1 MMVLPI
7 QAVYPG
13 RAREA
18 SVYVEALDS
27 EGLSGCVVHA
37 HLFARED
44 GSGTVGV
51 LLPEV
56 YADHRVKG
64 GALSVK
70 VCLPAGH
77 EQDDKD
83 DLWRLIHGAPTT
95 PVKGMDGV
103 LNSVVLPGC
112 FVPVAE
118 PVVVLPVAVAVAV
131 AGAVAEPVVT
141 VAEPA
146 VVAEPVVTVAEPA
159 VVAEPVEPAEPVPAK
174 KARRGRTTN
183 VASDLTLP
191 PPPRGGW
198 ADAFGFTG

>member
-1 MMVLPI
+1 MASEQLIVLPI

-18 SVYVEALDS
+18 SVYVEALNDS
-27 EGLSGCVVHA
+27 STPGCVVHA
-37 HLFARED
+37 HLFAHED
-44 GSGTVGV
+44 GTGTVGV
-51 LLPEV
+51 LLPDLFAE
-56 YADHRVKG
+56 HRVKG

-70 VCLPAGH
+70 VCVPDDH
-77 EQDDKD
+77 KQDSAD

-112 FVPVAE
+112 FTPPVE
-118 PVVVLPVAVAVAV
+118 PIVVAAAAAVPVAVAVAV
-131 AGAVAEPVVT
+131 PAVEPV
-141 VAEPA
+141 A
-146 VVAEPVVTVAEPA
+146 
-159 VVAEPVEPAEPVPAK
+159 AK

-183 VASDLTLP
+183 VAPDLTLS

>member
-18 SVYVEALDS
+18 SVYIEALNDS
-27 EGLSGCVVHA
+27 STPGCLVHA
-37 HLFARED
+37 NLFAHED
-44 GSGTVGV
+44 GTGTVGI
-51 LLPEV
+51 LLPDLFAE
-56 YADHRVKG
+56 HRVKG

-70 VCLPAGH
+70 VCVPEDH
-77 EQDDKD
+77 KQDSSD
-83 DLWRLIHGAPTT
+83 DLWRLVEGASTT

-103 LNSVVLPGC
+103 LNSVVLPGS
-112 FVPVAE
+112 FTPVVQPVIVACAEVAAEPAAE
-118 PVVVLPVAVAVAV
+118 PV
-131 AGAVAEPVVT
+131 T
-141 VAEPA
+141 V
-146 VVAEPVVTVAEPA
+146 
-159 VVAEPVEPAEPVPAK
+159 AK

-183 VASDLTLP
+183 VAPDLTLA

>member
-1 MMVLPI
+1 MSVKDVSLMTNEQMIVLPVHN
-7 QAVYPG
+7 VYPG

-18 SVYVEALDS
+18 SVYVEPLES
-27 EGLSGCVVHA
+27 EGLSGCIVHA

-44 GSGTVGV
+44 GTGTVGV

-70 VCLPAGH
+70 ICLPAGH
-77 EQDDKD
+77 EQDDTD

-112 FVPVAE
+112 FVPSVDVSVGSLE
-118 PVVVLPVAVAVAV
+118 PIVVLPAAKPLAKPVAVV
-131 AGAVAEPVVT
+131 AVAEPVAVVA
-141 VAEPA
+141 VAEPI
-146 VVAEPVVTVAEPA
+146 T
-159 VVAEPVEPAEPVPAK
+159 K
-174 KARRGRTTN
+174 KVRRGRVTTL
-183 VASDLTLP
+183 A
-191 PPPRGGW
+191 
-198 ADAFGFTG
+198 

>member
-1 MMVLPI
+1 MTNEQMIVLPVHN
-7 QAVYPG
+7 VYPG

-18 SVYVEALDS
+18 SVYVEPLES
-27 EGLSGCVVHA
+27 ESLSGCVVHA

-44 GSGTVGV
+44 GTGTVGV

-70 VCLPAGH
+70 ICLPAGH
-77 EQDDKD
+77 EQDDTD

-112 FVPVAE
+112 FAPVAE
-118 PVVVLPVAVAVAV
+118 PVVVVEIPVKLPSVTDPVNEPPI
-131 AGAVAEPVVT
+131 EPVT
-141 VAEPA
+141 KPA
-146 VVAEPVVTVAEPA
+146 V
-159 VVAEPVEPAEPVPAK
+159 K
-174 KARRGRTTN
+174 SRRGRVTT
-183 VASDLTLP
+183 VA
-191 PPPRGGW
+191 
-198 ADAFGFTG
+198 

>member
-18 SVYVEALDS
+18 SVYVETLEP
-27 EGLSGCVVHA
+27 EGLSGCVIHA

-51 LLPEV
+51 LLPEL
-56 YADHRVKG
+56 YAEHRVKG

-118 PVVVLPVAVAVAV
+118 PVIVACVEPAAM
-131 AGAVAEPVVT
+131 AEPVVVT
-141 VAEPA
+141 
-146 VVAEPVVTVAEPA
+146 EPVA
-159 VVAEPVEPAEPVPAK
+159 AK
-174 KARRGRTTN
+174 KARRGPSSRISVT
-183 VASDLTLP
+183 SDLTLP

-198 ADAFGFTG
+198 ADTFGFTG

>member
-118 PVVVLPVAVAVAV
+118 PVVVLPVVA
-131 AGAVAEPVVT
+131 AEPV
-141 VAEPA
+141 
-146 VVAEPVVTVAEPA
+146 VVAEPVVA
-159 VVAEPVEPAEPVPAK
+159 AEPVPAK

>member
-1 MMVLPI
+1 MVLPI

-146 VVAEPVVTVAEPA
+146 VVAEPV
-159 VVAEPVEPAEPVPAK
+159 EPAEPVPAK

>member
-1 MMVLPI
+1 MSVKDVSLMTNEQMIVLPVHN
-7 QAVYPG
+7 VYPG

-18 SVYVEALDS
+18 SVYVEPLES
-27 EGLSGCVVHA
+27 EGLSGCIVHA

-44 GSGTVGV
+44 GTGTVGV

-70 VCLPAGH
+70 ICLPAGH
-77 EQDDKD
+77 EQDDTD

-112 FVPVAE
+112 FVPSVE
-118 PVVVLPVAVAVAV
+118 PVVVLPVVEP
-131 AGAVAEPVVT
+131 VAEPVVVEKVVA
-141 VAEPA
+141 VAEPI
-146 VVAEPVVTVAEPA
+146 T
-159 VVAEPVEPAEPVPAK
+159 K
-174 KARRGRTTN
+174 KVRRGRVTTL
-183 VASDLTLP
+183 A
-191 PPPRGGW
+191 
-198 ADAFGFTG
+198 

>member
-27 EGLSGCVVHA
+27 EGLSGSLVHA

-118 PVVVLPVAVAVAV
+118 PVVVLPVAVAEPAAAEPAA
-131 AGAVAEPVVT
+131 AGAEPV
-141 VAEPA
+141 A
-146 VVAEPVVTVAEPA
+146 AEPVA
-159 VVAEPVEPAEPVPAK
+159 AEPVPAK

>member
-1 MMVLPI
+1 MVLPI

-18 SVYVEALDS
+18 SVYVEALNDS
-27 EGLSGCVVHA
+27 STPGCLVHA
-37 HLFARED
+37 NLFAHED
-44 GSGTVGV
+44 GTGTVGV
-51 LLPEV
+51 LLPDLFAE
-56 YADHRVKG
+56 HRVKG

-70 VCLPAGH
+70 VCVPEDH
-77 EQDDKD
+77 KQDSSD
-83 DLWRLIHGAPTT
+83 DLWRLVEGASTT

-112 FVPVAE
+112 FTPVVQPVIVACAEAEADAEPAAEPAAE
-118 PVVVLPVAVAVAV
+118 PVA
-131 AGAVAEPVVT
+131 
-141 VAEPA
+141 
-146 VVAEPVVTVAEPA
+146 
-159 VVAEPVEPAEPVPAK
+159 AK

-183 VASDLTLP
+183 VAPDLTLS

>member
-18 SVYVEALDS
+18 SVYVEALES
-27 EGLSGCVVHA
+27 EDLSGSLVHA
-37 HLFARED
+37 HLFAHED
-44 GSGTVGV
+44 GTGTVGV
-51 LLPEV
+51 LLPEQFV
-56 YADHRVKG
+56 EHRVKG

-118 PVVVLPVAVAVAV
+118 PVVVLPVAVAVA
-131 AGAVAEPVVT
+131 
-141 VAEPA
+141 EPA
-146 VVAEPVVTVAEPA
+146 V
-159 VVAEPVEPAEPVPAK
+159 AK
-174 KARRGRTTN
+174 KARRGRITSVT
-183 VASDLTLP
+183 SDLTLP
-191 PPPRGGW
+191 PPSRSGW

>member
-18 SVYVEALDS
+18 SVYVEALES
-27 EGLSGCVVHA
+27 EDLSGSLVHA
-37 HLFARED
+37 HLFAHED
-44 GSGTVGV
+44 GTGTVGV
-51 LLPEV
+51 LLPEQFV
-56 YADHRVKG
+56 EHRVKG

-118 PVVVLPVAVAVAV
+118 PVVVLPVAVAVAEPLV
-131 AGAVAEPVVT
+131 A

-146 VVAEPVVTVAEPA
+146 V
-159 VVAEPVEPAEPVPAK
+159 AK
-174 KARRGRTTN
+174 KARRGRITSVT
-183 VASDLTLP
+183 SDLTLP
-191 PPPRGGW
+191 PPSRSGW